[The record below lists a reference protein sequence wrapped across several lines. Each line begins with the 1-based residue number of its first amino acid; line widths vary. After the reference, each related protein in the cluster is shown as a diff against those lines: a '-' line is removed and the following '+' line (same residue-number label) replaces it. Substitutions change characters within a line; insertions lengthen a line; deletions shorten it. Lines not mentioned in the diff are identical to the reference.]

1 VRLGPAKN
9 SSGKLR
15 IGIAG
20 QHEHAF
26 PYQLV
31 ERFPWPEATGL
42 DWPRAPDFGDAI
54 PDGWQHLG
62 LRQSGNNSID
72 LL

>member
-26 PYQLV
+26 PCQLV
-31 ERFPWPEATGL
+31 ERFSWPEATGL
-42 DWPRAPDFGDAI
+42 DVATRAGLWGRDT
-54 PDGWQHLG
+54 GWEKA
-62 LRQSGNNSID
+62 RY
-72 LL
+72 

>member
-20 QHEHAF
+20 EAGPSPVHANLSAEH
-26 PYQLV
+26 
-31 ERFPWPEATGL
+31 TGRIN
-42 DWPRAPDFGDAI
+42 DTGCRKQ
-54 PDGWQHLG
+54 PDGD
-62 LRQSGNNSID
+62 QS
-72 LL
+72 